1 MDLLRLLMLRLITGV
16 WVHARNM
23 ETKLNYTTKN
33 N

>member
-1 MDLLRLLMLRLITGV
+1 MDLLRLLTTRLVTGV

-23 ETKLNYTTKN
+23 ETKLNYTAKN